1 MNPWLSCALADARGR
16 EMRGEPAC
24 PRGRPT
30 PGEAARS
37 LVREIRPE
45 AARSQAREIR
55 PEAARAQAR
64 EIRPEAARAQAPEI
78 RPEAARSRIGPPG
91 TAARPARGARRRWRV
106 RHRIGF
112 ALVEAG
118 LRLLATASGN

>member
-37 LVREIRPE
+37 LV
-45 AARSQAREIR
+45 REIR

>member
-30 PGEAARS
+30 PGEAAGS
-37 LVREIRPE
+37 LVRE
-45 AARSQAREIR
+45 S
-55 PEAARAQAR
+55 
-64 EIRPEAARAQAPEI
+64 
-78 RPEAARSRIGPPG
+78 RPEAARSRIGPSG

>member
-24 PRGRPT
+24 PRGRPA

-37 LVREIRPE
+37 LVRESRPE
-45 AARSQAREIR
+45 AARSQARES
-55 PEAARAQAR
+55 
-64 EIRPEAARAQAPEI
+64 

-91 TAARPARGARRRWRV
+91 AAARPPRGARRRWRV

>member
-24 PRGRPT
+24 PRGRPA
-30 PGEAARS
+30 PGDAATS
-37 LVREIRPE
+37 LVRESRPE
-45 AARSQAREIR
+45 AARSQA
-55 PEAARAQAR
+55 PES
-64 EIRPEAARAQAPEI
+64 

>member
-24 PRGRPT
+24 PRGRPA

-37 LVREIRPE
+37 LVRESRPE
-45 AARSQAREIR
+45 AARSLVRESR
-55 PEAARAQAR
+55 PEAAW
-64 EIRPEAARAQAPEI
+64 
-78 RPEAARSRIGPPG
+78 SRIGAPG
-91 TAARPARGARRRWRV
+91 TGARPDRGARRSRRV

-112 ALVEAG
+112 TLVEAG
-118 LRLLATASGN
+118 LHLLATASRN